1 MKKTIALIALISTL
15 LTGYAYASPSVAEED
30 FEEMFG
36 TIKEKVPPRPIDNKA
51 AKLAKEFAQKNNGPD
66 PTLGRGGAVVYT
78 FGTTM
83 PRILCRPMRVTD
95 IELEPGE
102 TVTTPPFVGDS
113 VNWQILPASSGSGA
127 NLTMHVMVKPSM
139 PDLATNLIIHTS
151 RRSYH
156 LDLVSSK
163 TQYTPH
169 VAFRYPQQGIR
180 ESEWNAF
187 LSGIETQKAA
197 EKANQPYVLPHEAE
211 AKDAKTSR
219 TANAVRPD
227 KPVMSALD
235 YGYRIIPK
243 GKNIKWLPAAV
254 YTDGTKTYI
263 QFPQNLKNLEAP
275 VFMAVRNGQRE
286 LVNYRVVGNT
296 YVVDAIIEKGILL
309 SGSGAYSAKVT
320 IVKDKEET
328 SEKVTPVSK
337 PEQKR
342 PTSARRYEGPEP
354 SLSASTN
361 DTVEIKQQKQL
372 AQPKTKPAETAR
384 EKPKKTVDKSE
395 LGPHRLGFP
404 FNTIYSV
411 MQGIDNAMQQGRKQ
425 NQPSK
430 ESPKEEKKQY
440 TYEDYLKERK
450 AKNQEQQ
457 IPKDEAVSAD
467 KSETA
472 NTVSGK

>member
-1 MKKTIALIALISTL
+1 MKKTIAMIALITTL
-15 LTGYAYASPSVAEED
+15 FTGCANAAPSVAEED

-36 TIKEKVPPRPIDNKA
+36 TIKEKVPPRPIDDKA

-169 VAFRYPQQGIR
+169 VAFTYPQQGISS
-180 ESEWNAF
+180 SEWDAF

-197 EKANQPYVLPHEAE
+197 EKANQPYVLPHEAV
-211 AKDAKTSR
+211 AKNAKIAQIENTP
-219 TANAVRPD
+219 APHKLAMP
-227 KPVMSALD
+227 ALD

-254 YTDGTKTYI
+254 YTDGAKTFI

-275 VFMAVRNGQRE
+275 VFMAIRNGQRE

-320 IVKDKEET
+320 IVRDKKETEEKT
-328 SEKVTPVSK
+328 TPVSK
-337 PEQKR
+337 PEQKS
-342 PTSARRYEGPEP
+342 PTVRRYDGPEP
-354 SLSASTN
+354 SPSASDSGTIE
-361 DTVEIKQQKQL
+361 TKQL
-372 AQPKTKPAETAR
+372 VQPQNKPTTATQAKPEKTI
-384 EKPKKTVDKSE
+384 DKSE
-395 LGPHRLGFP
+395 LGPQRLGFP

-411 MQGIDNAMQQGRKQ
+411 MQGIDKTMQQGRAQ
-425 NQPSK
+425 AT
-430 ESPKEEKKQY
+430 PKKGATTEEKKPY
-440 TYEDYLKERK
+440 TYEDYLKERQ
-450 AKNQEQQ
+450 AKKSGQAIQQ
-457 IPKDEAVSAD
+457 SEVVSAD
-467 KSETA
+467 KSEQS
-472 NTVSGK
+472 NTGGK